1 MSTQSVLQAYQTKAG
16 ILQQEITQ
24 LKGVINKYSVLRLGV
39 FAVAILTVYLL
50 FDYGLVAVAIT
61 GMVMLIAFLILV
73 KIQFKKQAVYQFKV
87 SKLKL
92 LQNEIGIVNGE
103 KNIYSNGNEFTHP
116 QHPYTDDLDVFGP
129 NSVFSYINRCATLS
143 GNKLLSNFLKDT
155 ASKVTI
161 EERQEAV
168 QELTLHEVETLD
180 FRTRLFNLD
189 TKQVG
194 LLTHFFNELLTK
206 ELSFSKASGI
216 NLITLLT
223 PILNIS
229 LLIVAIVF
237 NGVFWSVLGLSL
249 LFSGV
254 AALLFKSRIDVIHQH
269 ISESAEVLQ
278 SYSENLKWMEETEW
292 NSTLLKNI
300 TKTIKKKPSLNS
312 EIKTLSKIL
321 TNLNYRLN
329 PIAGIFMNLFFQWDL
344 RCIKRLEVWE
354 AKNQKQLINGFEA
367 LAQFEALISLAV
379 LDQNH
384 PDWIYPKISE
394 SYHFKGESVGHF
406 LIDQQKRVN
415 NDFYLAPQVTIDV
428 ITGSNMAG
436 KSTFLRTIGVNM
448 VLAYTGAKVCASVF
462 ETSIFKLIS
471 YMRIKDSLADQTST
485 FKAEIDRLKM
495 ILDFT
500 LAHQDSFV
508 LIDEMLRGTNSRDKY
523 LGSKVFIKKLI
534 AQETPG
540 FIATHDLQVAELEK
554 DYPKQLRN
562 FHFDIQLEKGEM
574 FFDYKIKKGECKT
587 FNASLL
593 LKAIGLS
600 LEE

>member
-1 MSTQSVLQAYQTKAG
+1 MSTPAVLKAYQAKATL
-16 ILQQEITQ
+16 LQQEITA
-24 LKGVINKYSVLRLGV
+24 LKGIINRYSVLRLGIFV
-39 FAVAILTVYLL
+39 LAILTVYLL
-50 FDYGLVAVAIT
+50 FDYGLGVVAIT
-61 GMVMLIAFLILV
+61 GIVMLVAFLILV
-73 KIQFKKQAVYQFKV
+73 KIQFKKQAIYQFKV
-87 SKLKL
+87 VQLML
-92 LQNEIGIVNGE
+92 LQNEISIINGE
-103 KNIYSNGNEFTHP
+103 KSVYNNGSQFADP
-116 QHPYTDDLDVFGP
+116 QHPYSDDLDVFGE
-129 NSVFSYINRCATLS
+129 NAVFAYINRCATLD
-143 GNKLLSNFLKDT
+143 GNKLLAKFLKDV
-155 ASKVTI
+155 ASKIVI
-161 EERQEAV
+161 EERQEAI
-168 QELTLHEVETLD
+168 QELIAHEEETLD

-189 TKQVG
+189 IKQVG
-194 LLTHFFNELLTK
+194 IITHFFNSLLSK
-206 ELSFSKASGI
+206 ELSFIKSPSVK
-216 NLITLLT
+216 LITLLT
-223 PILNIS
+223 PILNIG
-229 LLIVAIVF
+229 LLIIAIIF
-237 NGVFWSVLGLSL
+237 NGVFWSILTLSL

-254 AALLFKSRIDVIHQH
+254 AALFFKRRIDVIHQQ
-269 ISESAEVLQ
+269 ISESAVVLE
-278 SYSENLKWMEETEW
+278 SYSVNLKWMEETEW
-292 NSTLLKNI
+292 NSTLLNNI
-300 TKTIKKKPSLNS
+300 TNTIKRKPSLNS

-321 TNLNYRLN
+321 IDLNYRLN
-329 PIAGIFMNLFFQWDL
+329 PIAGIFLNLFFQWDL
-344 RCIKRLEVWE
+344 RCIKKLNDWE
-354 AKNQKQLINGFEA
+354 AKNQSQLINGFEA
-367 LAQFEALISLAV
+367 LAQFEVFISLVV
-379 LDQNH
+379 LDHNH
-384 PDWIYPKISE
+384 PDWIYPEISE
-394 SYHFKGESVGHF
+394 SPHFKGESVGHF
-406 LIDQQKRVN
+406 LIDEHKRVN
-415 NDFYLAPQVTIDV
+415 NDFSLAPQVTVDV

-448 VLAYTGAKVCASVF
+448 ILAYAGAKVCASVF

-534 AQETPG
+534 SQETPG

-554 DYPKQLRN
+554 HYPTQLRN